1 MKRLTTL
8 AAAAAISAIS
18 ATASFAETTVADLI
32 TVINVRVVTFEQ
44 EKTEIQGLLDAAVEA
59 GDNAEII
66 RLQAQRQF
74 VDTRIQQ
81 AQTTILIVQT
91 FPVPA
96 SVLEQLVNFYE
107 EEVSPST

>member
-1 MKRLTTL
+1 MKRFTTL
-8 AAAAAISAIS
+8 AAAAAISAIG
-18 ATASFAETTVADLI
+18 ATTGFAETSKEDLI
-32 TVINVRVVTFEQ
+32 AVINVRVVTFEQ
-44 EKTEIQGLLDAAVEA
+44 EKTAIQGLLDAAVAA
-59 GDNAEII
+59 GNNAEII

-81 AQTTILIVQT
+81 AQTTISIVNV

-96 SVLEQLVNFYE
+96 AVLDQLVSFYE

>member
-8 AAAAAISAIS
+8 AAAAAISVLG
-18 ATASFAETTVADLI
+18 ATSGFAETTTEDLI
-32 TVINVRVVTFEQ
+32 SVINVRVVTFEQ
-44 EKTEIQGLLDAAVEA
+44 EKTAIQGLLDEAVAA

-81 AQTTILIVQT
+81 AQTTIQIVQV